1 MKQNFL
7 FLVLFCAFGSS
18 FWLSSS
24 WLLLCAGL
32 ALFLFGMQCLE
43 EGLRLLAGS
52 KLERLLARSTQT
64 P

>member
-32 ALFLFGMQCLE
+32 ALFLFGMQCP
-43 EGLRLLAGS
+43 AIF
-52 KLERLLARSTQT
+52 KVVVA
-64 P
+64 